1 MTDENN
7 YRSIISERIEVLRK
21 KLLDT
26 TRRNPLIN
34 NSFSPKTLSFLRIVD
49 EKPQSIVNILFRG
62 DEMQLSPLP
71 KLDSEPADAISLGI
85 VILFGLIFLSSPCS
99 PN

>member
-1 MTDENN
+1 MIWFLDREEKGSSMTDENN

-34 NSFSPKTLSFLRIVD
+34 NSFSPKTLTFLRIVD
-49 EKPQSIVNILFRG
+49 EKPQSIVNILSRG

-71 KLDSEPADAISLGI
+71 KLA
-85 VILFGLIFLSSPCS
+85 
-99 PN
+99 